1 MKASKKAE
9 FTSGKGSAVP
19 QVSSCGHGQGPFS
32 SPMLPDLSTLGYFL
46 QEGHSLQED
55 KPAECPPRATHR
67 DHAPTYKLL

>member
-1 MKASKKAE
+1 
-9 FTSGKGSAVP
+9 
-19 QVSSCGHGQGPFS
+19 
-32 SPMLPDLSTLGYFL
+32 MLPDLSTLGYFL